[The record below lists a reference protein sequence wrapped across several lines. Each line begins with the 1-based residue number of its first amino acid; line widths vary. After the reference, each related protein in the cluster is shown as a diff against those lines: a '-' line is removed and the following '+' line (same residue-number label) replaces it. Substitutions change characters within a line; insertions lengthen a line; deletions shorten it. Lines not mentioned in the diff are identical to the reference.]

1 MANVCYICNKE
12 RQTGSK
18 VSHSNRH
25 SNRRWNPNIKRVKA
39 VVDGSPKRIYVCTR
53 CLRSGKV
60 VRSVQHSKTCRAKSS
75 RHVFY
80 FPFFT
85 ILRFLLGIFF
95 SEGFL
100 KTLAVLLQKFSYR
113 HLPKSNQSTSILH
126 PAAISSSPTA
136 SNQVQRGS
144 IRQQTTP
151 IANARTNRLL
161 FFLLLNP
168 VKSVPPPLLS
178 GFLCYVAETGGHLSL
193 TPLLG
198 ALLYLR

>member
-1 MANVCYICNKE
+1 MATVCYVCNKE

-39 VVDGSPKRIYVCTR
+39 LVDGSPKRI
-53 CLRSGKV
+53 LRLYQVSSFRKGGKV
-60 VRSVQHSKTCRAKSS
+60 GIAFKNVQSNTLSARFLFSH
-75 RHVFY
+75 
-80 FPFFT
+80 FT
-85 ILRFLLGIFF
+85 ILRSLLGIFF

-136 SNQVQRGS
+136 SSQVQRGS

-151 IANARTNRLL
+151 STNARANRLL
-161 FFLLLNP
+161 FFLLLYP
-168 VKSVPPPLLS
+168 DMSVPPPLLS
-178 GFLCYVAETGGHLSL
+178 GFLCCAAVTGGTLNL
-193 TPLLG
+193 TPLPR
-198 ALLYLR
+198 ALFYLR